1 MNQNAIF
8 LPFLVLMSLTI
19 VVWFVMYARRI
30 PLSIRSGLH
39 PNKLTPQE
47 LARISPP
54 AVSNP
59 SDNLKNLFELPVIF
73 YALTLYLYVVGEVD
87 ALYLALAWTFVG
99 LRIAHSIVHCTFNT
113 VLVRFGIY
121 VLSALV
127 LWAMVVRALLQ
138 FTSSMA

>member
-1 MNQNAIF
+1 MSQTDIF
-8 LPFLVLMSLTI
+8 APFFVLMLLTI

-54 AVSNP
+54 KVSNP

-73 YALTLYLYVVGEVD
+73 YAMSIYLYVTGQVD
-87 ALYLALAWTFVG
+87 SFYLSLAWAFAG
-99 LRIAHSIVHCTFNT
+99 LRVAHSIVHCTFNT
-113 VLVRFGIY
+113 VLLRFGIY
-121 VLSALV
+121 VVSALA
-127 LWAMVVRALLQ
+127 LWAIVLRAFVQ
-138 FTSSMA
+138 YFQWGG